1 VRRAVSRGQGTD
13 KWLISATVIMG
24 TIMAALDI
32 SIVNV
37 ALPYMRGNLG
47 ASVEEITWVATGYIL
62 SNVIIMPLVA
72 MMSARY
78 GRKRFYLGSIFL
90 FTATSLL
97 CAVSWDLTSLVV
109 FRIIQGAGGG
119 AIIPVGQ
126 AILRETFPPE
136 EQGMA
141 MGMYGF
147 GVVLGPAF
155 GPTLGGWL
163 TDNFSWRWIFFINI
177 PLGILNLIL
186 ISRFLHDPSYLKR
199 EKGKIDLQGV
209 GFLVL
214 GLGALQLMLEKGE
227 TQDWFQSNFIV
238 CLALVSFAG
247 MVLFIWRELTV
258 DRPAVD
264 LRVLKNIPFASGTLL
279 VGVLGLGQYAAL
291 FILPMF
297 LQQLLGYP
305 ALDSGL
311 LLLPRGLCMA
321 LVMPVAGKM
330 YNRLGPRI
338 LIGAGLMVTAVS
350 FWQLSIMSLDVG
362 FWDLF
367 IPNMLQGG
375 GFGLIFVALSTAVL
389 SAIERP
395 QMTAA
400 TGLYNV
406 VRQVF
411 GSVGIAVAATV
422 LTRGEQT
429 YRVGLVKNLTV
440 FNPVVTHWLTTMTGA
455 TAAGGIGPHAS
466 HQAALMLLDGQLMR
480 QAGMLSYNHVF
491 LLVTALFV
499 LSIPLVFLLRG
510 YSAPQGE
517 EVILD

>member
-1 VRRAVSRGQGTD
+1 VHRTVNNGRETG
-13 KWLISATVIMG
+13 KWLISGTVIMG

-78 GRKRFYLGSIFL
+78 GRKRFYMASIFL
-90 FTATSLL
+90 FSVSSLL
-97 CAVSWDLTSLVV
+97 CAMSWDLTSLVF

-119 AIIPVGQ
+119 ALIPLGQ
-126 AILRETFPPE
+126 AILRESFPPE

-141 MGMYGF
+141 MGVYGF

-163 TDNFSWRWIFFINI
+163 TDNFSWRWIFLINI
-177 PLGILNLIL
+177 PIGILNLML
-186 ISRFLHDPSYLKR
+186 ISRFLHDPPYLRR
-199 EKGKIDLQGV
+199 EKGKIDFQGL

-227 TQDWFQSNFIV
+227 TWDWFQSNLIV
-238 CLALVSFAG
+238 YLGLISLVA
-247 MVLFIWRELTV
+247 MTLFIWRELTV
-258 DRPAVD
+258 DKPAVD
-264 LRVLKNIPFASGTLL
+264 LRVLRNLPFASGTLL

-291 FILPMF
+291 FILPLF
-297 LQQLLGYP
+297 LQQLMGYP
-305 ALDSGL
+305 ALDAGL
-311 LLLPRGLCMA
+311 VLIPRGLCMA

-330 YNRLGPRI
+330 YNRLGPRV
-338 LIGAGLMVTAVS
+338 LIGTGLIVTAIS
-350 FWQLSIMSLDVG
+350 FWQLSTMSLDVG

-389 SAIERP
+389 SAIEKPR
-395 QMTAA
+395 MTAA

-411 GSVGIAVAATV
+411 GSIGIAIAATV

-429 YRVGLVKNLTV
+429 YRAGLVKNLTV
-440 FNPVVTHWLTTMTGA
+440 FNPNMTNWLGIITGEK
-455 TAAGGIGPHAS
+455 AGSGSGISAS
-466 HQAALMLLDGQLMR
+466 HHAALQLLDGQLTR
-480 QAGMLSYNHVF
+480 QAGMLAYNHVF

-499 LSIPLVFLLRG
+499 LAVPLVFLLRG
-510 YSAPQGE
+510 YTTPGE
-517 EVILD
+517 KDLILD

>member
-1 VRRAVSRGQGTD
+1 VSDDRETG

-37 ALPYMRGNLG
+37 ALPYMRGNLS

-62 SNVIIMPLVA
+62 SNVLIMPLVA

-78 GRKRFYLGSIFL
+78 GRRRFYIASVFL
-90 FTATSLL
+90 FSASSLL
-97 CAVSWDLTSLVV
+97 CAASWDLTSLVV
-109 FRIIQGAGGG
+109 FRIIQGIGGG
-119 AIIPVGQ
+119 AIIPLGQ
-126 AILRETFPPE
+126 AILRESFPPE
-136 EQGMA
+136 EQGIA

-163 TDNFSWRWIFFINI
+163 TDNFSWRWIFLINI
-177 PLGILNLIL
+177 PIGIVNLML
-186 ISRFLHDPSYLKR
+186 ITRFLHDPPYLKR
-199 EKGKIDLQGV
+199 EKGKVDIQGL

-227 TQDWFQSNFIV
+227 TRDWFHSNFIDY
-238 CLALVSFAG
+238 LALLSLVGLA
-247 MVLFIWRELTV
+247 LFIWRELTV
-258 DRPAVD
+258 EKPAVD
-264 LRVLKNIPFASGTLL
+264 LRVLKNLPFASGTLL
-279 VGVLGLGQYAAL
+279 VGILGLGQYAAL
-291 FILPMF
+291 FVLPLF

-311 LLLPRGLCMA
+311 LLMPRGLCMA

-330 YNRLGPRI
+330 YNRLGPKV
-338 LIGAGLMVTAVS
+338 LIGAGLIITSIS
-350 FWQLSIMSLDVG
+350 FWQLSTMSLHVG

-367 IPNMLQGG
+367 VPNMLQGG

-429 YRVGLVKNLTV
+429 YRAGLVRNLTV
-440 FNPVVTHWLTTMTGA
+440 FNPNMTDRLGTI
-455 TAAGGIGPHAS
+455 TAAMADGGAGPGTS
-466 HQAALMLLDGQLMR
+466 HQMALRLLDGQLMR
-480 QAGMLSYNHVF
+480 QAGMMAYNHVF
-491 LLVTALFV
+491 LLVTALFAA
-499 LSIPLVFLLRG
+499 SIPLVFLLRG
-510 YSAPQGE
+510 YSPSAE
-517 EVILD
+517 KDLIVE

>member
-1 VRRAVSRGQGTD
+1 VVD

-24 TIMAALDI
+24 TIMSALDI

-37 ALPYMRGNLG
+37 ALPYMRGNMG

-62 SNVIIMPLVA
+62 SNVIMMPLVA

-78 GRKRFYLGSIFL
+78 GRKRYYLTSIF
-90 FTATSLL
+90 FFSLSSFL
-97 CAVSWDLTSLVV
+97 CAISWNFSSLVA
-109 FRIIQGAGGG
+109 FRIIQGLGGG
-119 AIIPVGQ
+119 AIIPLGQ

-141 MGMYGF
+141 MGVYGF

-163 TDNFSWRWIFFINI
+163 TDNFTWRSIFFINI
-177 PLGILNLIL
+177 PIGILNLML
-186 ISRFLHDPSYLKR
+186 ITRFLHDPPYLKR
-199 EKGKIDLQGV
+199 EKGKIDIPGI
-209 GFLVL
+209 GFLIL
-214 GLGALQLMLEKGE
+214 GLGTLQLMLEKGE
-227 TQDWFQSNFIV
+227 SKDWFQSDFIV
-238 CLALVSFAG
+238 YLALVSIVG
-247 MVLFIWRELTV
+247 LTLFVWRELTAEK
-258 DRPAVD
+258 PAVD
-264 LRVLKNIPFASGTLL
+264 LRVLKNLPFASGTFL

-291 FILPMF
+291 FILPLF

-311 LLLPRGLCMA
+311 LLMPRGLCMA
-321 LVMPVAGKM
+321 LVMPVAGRM
-330 YNRLGPRI
+330 YNRLGPRV
-338 LIGAGLMVTAVS
+338 LIGTGLIVAAVS
-350 FWQLSIMSLDVG
+350 FWQLSTMSLDVG

-389 SAIERP
+389 SSIEKPR
-395 QMTAA
+395 MTAA

-422 LTRGEQT
+422 LTRGEQI
-429 YRVGLVKNLTV
+429 YRAGLVKNLSV
-440 FNPVVTHWLTTMTGA
+440 FNPNMRNWLETVTGA
-455 TAAGGIGPHAS
+455 TSGAGPVSRQLALKILEGRLAR
-466 HQAALMLLDGQLMR
+466 QAAML
-480 QAGMLSYNHVF
+480 AYNHVF

-510 YSAPQGE
+510 YSTPKE
-517 EVILD
+517 KVLIMD

>member
-1 VRRAVSRGQGTD
+1 VHVRVNDGRETD
-13 KWLISATVIMG
+13 KWLIAGTVIMG

-78 GRKRFYLGSIFL
+78 GRRRFYMASIFL

-109 FRIIQGAGGG
+109 FRIIQGVGGG
-119 AIIPVGQ
+119 ALIPVGQ
-126 AILRETFPPE
+126 AILRESFPPE

-163 TDNFSWRWIFFINI
+163 TDNFTWRWIFFINI
-177 PLGILNLIL
+177 PIGVLNLL
-186 ISRFLHDPSYLKR
+186 LVTRFLHDPPYLKR
-199 EKGKIDLQGV
+199 EKGRIDFQGL
-209 GFLVL
+209 GFLIL

-227 TQDWFQSNFIV
+227 TKDWFQSNFIV
-238 CLALVSFAG
+238 SLAVIAFAAMG
-247 MVLFIWRELTV
+247 FFIWRELTV
-258 DRPAVD
+258 EKPAVD
-264 LRVLKNIPFASGTLL
+264 LRVLKNLPFATGTLL

-291 FILPMF
+291 FILPLF

-311 LLLPRGLCMA
+311 LLMPRGLCMA
-321 LVMPVAGKM
+321 LVMPIAGKM

-338 LIGAGLMVTAVS
+338 LIGVGLVVTAVS
-350 FWQLSIMSLDVG
+350 FWQLSTMSLDFG

-367 IPNMLQGG
+367 VPNMLQGG

-389 SAIERP
+389 SSIEKP
-395 QMTAA
+395 VMTAA

-440 FNPVVTHWLTTMTGA
+440 FNPDMTNRLNTMTVM
-455 TAAGGIGPHAS
+455 TAAGGTSPHAS
-466 HQAALMLLDGQLMR
+466 HQAALMLLDRQLMR

-491 LLVTALFV
+491 LLVTVLFA

-510 YSAPQGE
+510 YTTPKGKE
-517 EVILD
+517 LILD